1 MKGNVQQKIYR
12 LFRIG
17 EIKEGLL
24 SWIKTATFSL
34 DAVGYGIYQCLCE
47 ETVKTQI
54 TVFGGGCF
62 FFFLF
67 MCACTHAEFAV
78 KCI

>member
-24 SWIKTATFSL
+24 SWIQTATFSL

-54 TVFGGGCF
+54 TCLLYTSDAADDCWSV
-62 FFFLF
+62 
-67 MCACTHAEFAV
+67 
-78 KCI
+78 